1 MRSIDTSGSGEA
13 CFLLHSRDR
22 EFGGSPCS
30 IALTQVSFTID
41 TTELSLLHHT
51 LRHVTIQGTTEDQIA
66 KLRKTFAASLSGKVA
81 QNVVAHS
88 TFPDCTL
95 NREVLQNTDH
105 TFDVQLDDWAVT
117 NQKSSGRCWLFALLN
132 MLRVGT
138 MEKMKVKQ
146 FEFSQN
152 WLFFW
157 DKFNRSDAFM
167 TAMIQESD
175 KDVGDRTVSFML
187 NDPISDG
194 GQWDM
199 AINLI
204 RKHGL
209 VPKYAYP
216 SLCHRQPAIHER
228 QVERGAVSACV
239 TLLNQLNRAAIK
251 DSRMADVW
259 RLLCIHL
266 GTAGR
271 I

>member
-1 MRSIDTSGSGEA
+1 MS
-13 CFLLHSRDR
+13 
-22 EFGGSPCS
+22 
-30 IALTQVSFTID
+30 
-41 TTELSLLHHT
+41 TT
-51 LRHVTIQGTTEDQIA
+51 QGTTEGQIA

-138 MEKMKVKQ
+138 MKKMKVKQ

-216 SLCHRQPAIHER
+216 ESVSSSASRFMNVIDAHTHLNSWVGGMGGAARSSLGGGSRWPR
-228 QVERGAVSACV
+228 RGRDGAAHQ
-239 TLLNQLNRAAIK
+239 TLFETQTTL
-251 DSRMADVW
+251 
-259 RLLCIHL
+259 
-266 GTAGR
+266 
-271 I
+271 